1 MPTLTLGD
9 LDQRVA
15 ALDARVRALEASHPP
30 ADTSV
35 SPETRSADSGPENA
49 RHEEEIADL
58 KRQLSASQALVYEH
72 TVENARLERL
82 VDELREQ
89 LKVQTQDARYFR
101 SRLAQAKEAAR
112 RELADDLLEKLGV
125 SNDD

>member
-35 SPETRSADSGPENA
+35 SPETRSADSGPDSFTHRLE
-49 RHEEEIADL
+49 DL
-58 KRQLSASQALVYEH
+58 GREFEKHYAAALLASV
-72 TVENARLERL
+72 NRLERL
-82 VDELREQ
+82 ADELREQ
-89 LKVQTQDARYFR
+89 LKVQTQEASYFR
-101 SRLAQAKEAAR
+101 SRLAQAKDAAR
-112 RELADDLLEKLGV
+112 RELADELLEKLGV